1 MRSGRFDQAG
11 NEQGLHVVGTSP
23 THCATRFMDGF
34 EVEPVGDSRLEVDHH
49 VSAIASP
56 WVSESMELGERDDRQ
71 FDGSYGPTSSFGSS
85 SKVASVSPASHGR
98 DQVPSASIRID
109 AS

>member
-1 MRSGRFDQAG
+1 
-11 NEQGLHVVGTSP
+11 
-23 THCATRFMDGF
+23 MDGF

-49 VSAIASP
+49 VLSHR
-56 WVSESMELGERDDRQ
+56 VTVGKSESMELGERDDRQ
-71 FDGSYGPTSSFGSS
+71 FDGSYGPTPSSFGSS

-98 DQVPSASIRID
+98 TSVPSASIRID